1 MGLIWTLVIG
11 FIVGAIAKVILPSED
26 DGGVI
31 TTILLGIS
39 GSFVGGLL
47 LGILPGRTGS
57 LLGFIGAIF
66 GAVILLWLYRRFLS
80 DRPA

>member
-11 FIVGAIAKVILPSED
+11 FVIGSIAKVILPSDD
-26 DGGVI
+26 DGGII

-39 GSFVGGLL
+39 GSFVGGML
-47 LGILPGRTGS
+47 LGRGG

-66 GAVILLWLYRRFLS
+66 GAVLLLWLYRRFIGERS
-80 DRPA
+80 